1 MGAMDFWQTVQVV
14 FRRWYIT
21 FPAFL
26 GALGVAALVYGSVPT
41 QYVSTSVI
49 LLTTPRTGPTE
60 QVEAKHRSEITNPLL
75 NFEQGLSLSA
85 SMLIQAL
92 GSPETAA
99 SLGISPNGGTSYK
112 VTNGSTNPE
121 LLESGPFVFIEGT
134 SMTPHDAQ
142 DIVRRVSALAGQEL
156 AARQKQL
163 NAPASTYITVTEVVP
178 ATTPEPLT
186 VKKLRAA
193 GAAGVLAVL
202 TGLAAAFAFED
213 LVTRQQ
219 LRRSNR
225 KDSVQSTVDVKD
237 DDALM
242 VTGLKP

>member
-1 MGAMDFWQTVQVV
+1 VDFWQTVQVV

-60 QVEAKHRSEITNPLL
+60 RIDAKHPDEITNPLL

-92 GSPETAA
+92 GSPETVAK
-99 SLGISPNGGTSYK
+99 LGISPDGGTSYK
-112 VTNGSTNPE
+112 VTKGSTNPE

-134 SMTPHDAQ
+134 SMRPQDAQ
-142 DIVRRVSALAGQEL
+142 DIVRRVSAIASQEL

-163 NAPASTYITVTEVVP
+163 NAPASTYITLSEVVP
-178 ATTPEPLT
+178 ATAPEPLK
-186 VKKLRAA
+186 VKKLRAT
-193 GAAGVLAVL
+193 GAAGVLASL
-202 TGLAAAFAFED
+202 AGLAAAFAFED
-213 LVTRQQ
+213 LATRQR
-219 LRRSNR
+219 LRRSSSR
-225 KDSVQSTVDVKD
+225 GPLRSRVDAKRR
-237 DDALM
+237 DALM
-242 VTGLKP
+242 VTSQKP